1 MTANKTRLGSGDFA
15 RRIRFEQS
23 GNISATDVQEAIEE
37 LDTEKQ
43 GLDATLTS
51 IAGLG
56 TAANKYMFADGVD
69 SWVEGD
75 ITAAGRAL
83 LDDADAAAQ
92 RATLGLVIGTDV
104 QAFDATL
111 ASLAGLGTA
120 ADRFAYTTALDTWTE
135 ATITAAGRALLEDA
149 SAADQ
154 RVTLGVQIGVDVQ
167 AFDAQLAD
175 LAGLTPTKGNVV
187 VGDGSNF
194 ISLGVGSDDQV
205 LTADAAQ
212 VSGIRWATPASGQD
226 ASTTQKG
233 IVELAT
239 DAETQTGTDATRA
252 ITPAKLTAKE
262 ATTAQFRNNTADRI
276 LTTDQVWS
284 SASLVTLTDTGTI
297 AVNMSAGINF
307 QVTLAGNRTLGNP
320 TNVKA
325 GQSGLIIVN
334 QDGTGGRTLAY
345 GANWEF
351 PGGAAPTLTTTANAK
366 DILTYFVQNSS
377 RIIVTGI
384 LKDVS

>member
-1 MTANKTRLGSGDFA
+1 MTVNKTRLGSGDFA

-23 GNISATDVQEAIEE
+23 ENISATDVQEAIEE
-37 LDTEKQ
+37 LDSEKQ

-51 IAGLG
+51 LAALG
-56 TAANKYMFADGVD
+56 TAADRYAYTTGVD
-69 SWVEGD
+69 TWAEGT

-120 ADRFAYTTALDTWTE
+120 ADRFAYTTALDTWAE
-135 ATITAAGRALLEDA
+135 ATITAAGRALLDDA
-149 SAADQ
+149 DTATQ
-154 RVTLGVQIGVDVQ
+154 RATLGVQIGVDVQ

-212 VSGIRWATPASGQD
+212 ASGIRWATPASGQD

-252 ITPAKLTAKE
+252 ITPANLTAKE
-262 ATTAQFRNNTADRI
+262 ATAAQFRNNTADRI

-284 SASLVTLTDTGTI
+284 SASLVTLTDAGTI

-320 TNVKA
+320 TNGKA
-325 GQSGLIIVN
+325 GQSGLIIVS
-334 QDGTGGRTLAY
+334 QDGTGSRTLAY

-351 PGGAAPTLTTTANAK
+351 EGGSAPTLSTGANSK
-366 DILTYFVQNSS
+366 DVLFYFVQSATS
-377 RIIVTGI
+377 ILVTGI

>member
-1 MTANKTRLGSGDFA
+1 MTVNKTRLGSGDFA

-37 LDTEKQ
+37 LDAEKQ
-43 GLDATLTS
+43 DLDAGLTD
-51 IAGLG
+51 IAGLTSTDG
-56 TAANKYMFADGVD
+56 NFIVGDGSNWVAESGETARASLGV
-69 SWVEGD
+69 
-75 ITAAGRAL
+75 T
-83 LDDADAAAQ
+83 
-92 RATLGLVIGTDV
+92 IGADV

-120 ADRFAYTTALDTWTE
+120 ADRFAYTTGIDTWAE
-135 ATITAAGRALLEDA
+135 ATITAAGRALLDDA
-149 SAADQ
+149 DAVTQ
-154 RVTLGVQIGVDVQ
+154 RATLGVRIGVDVQ

-175 LAGLTPTKGNVV
+175 LAGLTPTKGNVI

-212 VSGIRWATPASGQD
+212 ASGIRWATPASGQD

-252 ITPAKLTAKE
+252 ITPANLTAKE
-262 ATTAQFRNNTADRI
+262 ATAAQFRNNTADRI

-284 SASLVTLTDTGTI
+284 GASLVTLTDAGTI
-297 AVNMSAGINF
+297 AVDMSAGINF

-320 TNVKA
+320 TNVKV

-334 QDGTGGRTLAY
+334 QDGTGNRTMAY

-351 PGGAAPTLTTTANAK
+351 PGGVAPTLTTTASAK

-377 RIIVTGI
+377 RIIVTGV
-384 LKDVS
+384 LRDVS